1 MKIIIFGQKDIAR
14 DLLKELLKRGEN
26 IIAVF
31 GPVVINGKKD
41 SFIELAK
48 EKKIPTYDILLLK
61 NKNMLDFYK
70 NLNADIC
77 LMAFVTEYISK
88 DILDSTRLGT
98 IQYHP
103 SLLPYHKGPSAI
115 SWAIKKG
122 RKETGV
128 TIFWANKV
136 LDGGDIL
143 LTKTC
148 KIEEDD
154 TLKTLFFKKL
164 FPLIISGML
173 ESLELIKAGNPP
185 RLKQNKNE
193 GSYEGW
199 FTKNLAKIDWNQNVN
214 EVHNL
219 IRASDSVPGA
229 WSKINNLNI
238 DIFSSSKLN
247 KSSKPGK
254 IISITEDG
262 VLISAKDG
270 SVLIK
275 EMKSKNKPKMPSGK
289 LLKELGIKVGDKFDD
304 VD

>member
-1 MKIIIFGQKDIAR
+1 MKIIILGQKDIAR
-14 DLLKELLKRGEN
+14 DLLKELLRRGEN
-26 IIAVF
+26 IVSVF
-31 GPVVINGKKD
+31 GPAVIKDKKD

-48 EKKIPTYDILLLK
+48 EKKIPNFDILSLK
-61 NKNMLDFYK
+61 NKNMIDFYK
-70 NLNADIC
+70 TLNADIC
-77 LMAFVTEYISK
+77 LMAFVTDYIPK

-128 TIFWANKV
+128 TIFWANEE

-143 LTKTC
+143 LTKIC
-148 KIEEDD
+148 KIEQND

-173 ESLELIKAGNPP
+173 EGLELVKAGNPP

-199 FTKNLAKIDWNQNVN
+199 FTKDLAEIDWNKNVN
-214 EVHNL
+214 EVHDL
-219 IRASDSVPGA
+219 IRAADSVPGA
-229 WSKINNLNI
+229 WSRINNFNI

-247 KSSKPGK
+247 KSSEPGK
-254 IISITEDG
+254 IISITDEG

-275 EMKSKNKPKMPSGK
+275 EMKTKNQPKMQANK
-289 LLKELGIKVGDKFDD
+289 LLESLKIKIGEKFKC
-304 VD
+304 